1 MHLLG
6 RVEFRSS
13 GRTLK
18 SWMKTFPDPSKSLAY
33 CMRGLYLSHIEA
45 ISVGSLL
52 QPYRGSASGGHWGGD
67 HHIFV
72 TRLHGLPPLL
82 RSFAVTMTG
91 KLTIHLEFG

>member
-18 SWMKTFPDPSKSLAY
+18 SWMRTFPEPSKSLAY

-45 ISVGSLL
+45 ISVAIADGRPWVHSFNHIAVLRVAAVGVEITTSLL
-52 QPYRGSASGGHWGGD
+52 LGYTD
-67 HHIFV
+67 Y
-72 TRLHGLPPLL
+72 PL
-82 RSFAVTMTG
+82 SCV
-91 KLTIHLEFG
+91 HLQ